1 MIKLMFITNSSELA
15 AFAVQSGVDRIF
27 VDLETMGKFERQGHR
42 DTLISRHAVADV
54 AAVRAALPA
63 GTELLVRINP
73 WHVGSAGE
81 VEAVIAA
88 GADLIMLPMV
98 RSPREV
104 AQLGEAVRGRCRIVP
119 LVETVGGAETIAAI
133 AALAC
138 VSEVFVGLNDLHMEL
153 GLRFMFEP
161 LAAGLVDT
169 LAAKVHAS
177 GKPFGFGGIARV
189 GEGLLPAERILGEH
203 VRLGSSAV
211 ILSRTFHR
219 GAPDVAALLANMDFP
234 AEIARLRQWESHW
247 QKADQ
252 TEMEANRLAVSD
264 AVAAIV
270 TKLESA

>member
-1 MIKLMFITNSSELA
+1 MIKLMFITNSPELA
-15 AFAVQSGVDRIF
+15 AFAVHSGVDRIF

-42 DTLISRHAVADV
+42 DTLISRHAVDDV

-73 WHVGSAGE
+73 WHEGSAAE
-81 VEAVIAA
+81 VDAVIAA

-98 RSPREV
+98 RSSKEV
-104 AQLGEAVRGRCRIVP
+104 AHLGGVVRGRSRIVP
-119 LVETVGGAETIAAI
+119 LVETVGGAETIADI
-133 AALAC
+133 AALDC

-161 LAAGLVDT
+161 LADGLVET
-169 LAAKVHAS
+169 LAGRISPS

-219 GAPDVAALLANMDFP
+219 GAPDVAALQAGMDFP
-234 AEIARLRQWESHW
+234 GEIARLRQWESQW
-247 QKADQ
+247 RQAAPA
-252 TEMEANRLAVSD
+252 ELEANRLAVSE